1 MSDVRRVI
9 TVVLGLAV
17 VIFFCGP
24 VTSFLY
30 TSLGVSPYGALPVI
44 SLPAEPLPIPWFNG
58 EEMTNTF
65 LTTLIVDAL
74 LLLLVAFTLRRAR
87 RGELLPGKNVIA
99 NMVEA
104 IAEALSNFADSV
116 AGKRGK
122 TIYPLVATLFFLIL
136 IGNWFKLLPGAESV
150 GLLETPHMITIPGYA
165 PRLIQLGGLSFYTID
180 GTKEVPV
187 SEDVHERVEADTIV
201 GEGHESEGLC
211 TSCQVTPFVRGIA
224 TDLNFTLALALIT
237 MALVQVYGVRAQ
249 GGRYFQKFIN
259 TPALRRGPIGII
271 EFAAGFLEIISEI
284 SRIIS
289 FAFRLL
295 GNIFAGTVLI
305 FVISNLIPFFL
316 PAGFYGLELFVG
328 AIQAAV
334 FALLAMIFIN
344 MATVGHGDGE
354 HSPADAHSAPP
365 VRRTPPRR
373 RSKDGSRSRT
383 SAGRRIGDRPGR
395 HRAGNRHRP
404 ADPGRAPGHGPQ
416 SGRRRQYPDQHDSGG
431 GLHRGHRHLR
441 VGRLADP
448 DVRRDL
454 SRAGG
459 SRWTLWHPSGSI

>member
-1 MSDVRRVI
+1 MPDVRRVI
-9 TVVLGLAV
+9 MVVLAIAA

-30 TSLGVSPYGALPVI
+30 KGLGVSPYGALPVI
-44 SLPAEPLPIPWFNG
+44 SLPAEPLPIPWFG
-58 EEMTNTF
+58 GQEMTNTF

-74 LLLLVAFTLRRAR
+74 LLLLVGLALRRAR
-87 RGELLPGKNVIA
+87 RGDLVPGKNIVA
-99 NMVEA
+99 NMFEA
-104 IAEALSNFADSV
+104 IAEALSNFADNV

-122 TIYPLVATLFFLIL
+122 SIYPLVATLFFLIL
-136 IGNWFKLLPGAESV
+136 IGNWFKLLPGAESI
-150 GLLETPHMITIPGYA
+150 GLLETPQHLNIPGYA
-165 PRLIQLGGLSFYTID
+165 PRLIQIGSFSFYTID
-180 GTKEVPV
+180 GTQPVERTAAEHVQEVAGAVP
-187 SEDVHERVEADTIV
+187 
-201 GEGHESEGLC
+201 EGMC

-259 TPALRRGPIGII
+259 IPALRRGPIGVI

-354 HSPADAHSAPP
+354 HAPAAAH
-365 VRRTPPRR
+365 
-373 RSKDGSRSRT
+373 
-383 SAGRRIGDRPGR
+383 
-395 HRAGNRHRP
+395 
-404 ADPGRAPGHGPQ
+404 
-416 SGRRRQYPDQHDSGG
+416 
-431 GLHRGHRHLR
+431 
-441 VGRLADP
+441 
-448 DVRRDL
+448 
-454 SRAGG
+454 
-459 SRWTLWHPSGSI
+459 

>member
-1 MSDVRRVI
+1 VI
-9 TVVLGLAV
+9 TVILGIAAV
-17 VIFFCGP
+17 VFFCGP

-30 TSLGVSPYGALPVI
+30 TGLGVSPYGALPVI

-58 EEMTNTF
+58 QEMTNTF

-74 LLLLVAFTLRRAR
+74 LLLLVGFTLRRAR
-87 RGELLPGKNVIA
+87 RGELIPGKNVIA

-104 IAEALSNFADSV
+104 IAEGLSNFADSV
-116 AGKRGK
+116 AGKRGRA
-122 TIYPLVATLFFLIL
+122 IYPLVATLFFLIL
-136 IGNWFKLLPGAESV
+136 LGNWFKLLPGAESI
-150 GLLETPHMITIPGYA
+150 GLLETPHQVTIPGYA
-165 PRLIQLGGLSFYTID
+165 PRLIQLGSFSFYTID
-180 GTKEVPV
+180 GAQEV
-187 SEDVHERVEADTIV
+187 SRQDALHEE
-201 GEGHESEGLC
+201 EGAGHASEGLC
-211 TSCQVTPFVRGIA
+211 ESCQITPFVRGIA

-249 GGRYFQKFIN
+249 GGRYFQKFVNI
-259 TPALRRGPIGII
+259 PALRRGPIGVI
-271 EFAAGFLEIISEI
+271 EFAAGFLEIISEL

-354 HSPADAHSAPP
+354 HSPAGAH
-365 VRRTPPRR
+365 
-373 RSKDGSRSRT
+373 
-383 SAGRRIGDRPGR
+383 
-395 HRAGNRHRP
+395 
-404 ADPGRAPGHGPQ
+404 
-416 SGRRRQYPDQHDSGG
+416 
-431 GLHRGHRHLR
+431 
-441 VGRLADP
+441 
-448 DVRRDL
+448 
-454 SRAGG
+454 
-459 SRWTLWHPSGSI
+459 

>member
-1 MSDVRRVI
+1 VRRVI
-9 TVVLGLAV
+9 IVILGIAAV
-17 VIFFCGP
+17 VIFCGP
-24 VTSFLY
+24 VTTFLY
-30 TSLGVSPYGALPVI
+30 TGLGVSPYGALPVI
-44 SLPAEPLPIPWFNG
+44 SLPAEPLPIPWFNNQ
-58 EEMTNTF
+58 EMTNTF

-74 LLLLVAFTLRRAR
+74 LLLLVTFALRRAR
-87 RGELLPGKNVIA
+87 RGELIPGKNVIA

-122 TIYPLVATLFFLIL
+122 AIYPLVATLFFLIL
-136 IGNWFKLLPGAESV
+136 LGNWFKLLPGAESV
-150 GLLETPHMITIPGYA
+150 GLLETPHQLTIPGYA
-165 PRLIQLGGLSFYTID
+165 PRLISLGSFSFYTVD
-180 GTKEVPV
+180 GTQEVPRAA
-187 SEDVHERVEADTIV
+187 ELHPAAGEA
-201 GEGHESEGLC
+201 GAAEGLC
-211 TSCQVTPFVRGIA
+211 QSCQITPFVRGIA

-259 TPALRRGPIGII
+259 IPALRRGPIGVI

-354 HSPADAHSAPP
+354 HSPAAAH
-365 VRRTPPRR
+365 
-373 RSKDGSRSRT
+373 
-383 SAGRRIGDRPGR
+383 
-395 HRAGNRHRP
+395 
-404 ADPGRAPGHGPQ
+404 
-416 SGRRRQYPDQHDSGG
+416 
-431 GLHRGHRHLR
+431 
-441 VGRLADP
+441 
-448 DVRRDL
+448 
-454 SRAGG
+454 
-459 SRWTLWHPSGSI
+459 

>member
-1 MSDVRRVI
+1 M
-9 TVVLGLAV
+9 VVLGIAV
-17 VIFFCGP
+17 VVFFCGP

-30 TSLGVSPYGALPVI
+30 TGLGASPYGALPVI
-44 SLPAEPLPIPWFNG
+44 SLPAEPLPIPWFGG
-58 EEMTNTF
+58 EEMSNTF
-65 LTTLIVDAL
+65 LTTLVVDAL
-74 LLLLVAFTLRRAR
+74 LLLLLGLTLRRAR
-87 RGELLPGKNVIA
+87 RGELVPGKSIIA

-104 IAEALSNFADSV
+104 IAEGLSSFADNV

-122 TIYPLVATLFFLIL
+122 AIYPLVATLFFMIL
-136 IGNWFKLLPGAESV
+136 LGNWFKLLPGAESI
-150 GLLETPHMITIPGYA
+150 GLVETPHQANIPGYA
-165 PRLIQLGGLSFYTID
+165 PRLISLGAFTFYTVD
-180 GTKEVPV
+180 GTQEVP
-187 SEDVHERVEADTIV
+187 REAATHAE
-201 GEGHESEGLC
+201 GETAHAAGEEAHAEEGLC
-211 TSCQVTPFVRGIA
+211 TSCHITPFIRGIA

-237 MALVQVYGVRAQ
+237 MVLVQVWGVRAQ

-259 TPALRRGPIGII
+259 TPALKRGPIGVI

-354 HSPADAHSAPP
+354 HGAAAAH
-365 VRRTPPRR
+365 
-373 RSKDGSRSRT
+373 
-383 SAGRRIGDRPGR
+383 
-395 HRAGNRHRP
+395 
-404 ADPGRAPGHGPQ
+404 
-416 SGRRRQYPDQHDSGG
+416 
-431 GLHRGHRHLR
+431 
-441 VGRLADP
+441 
-448 DVRRDL
+448 
-454 SRAGG
+454 
-459 SRWTLWHPSGSI
+459 

>member
-1 MSDVRRVI
+1 MRDVRRVI
-9 TVVLGLAV
+9 MVVLGLAV
-17 VIFFCGP
+17 VLFFCGP

-30 TSLGVSPYGALPVI
+30 TGLGASPYGALPVI
-44 SLPAEPLPIPWFNG
+44 SLPAEALPIPWFAG
-58 EEMTNTF
+58 EELSNTF
-65 LTTLIVDAL
+65 LTTLVVDAL
-74 LLLLVAFTLRRAR
+74 LLLLLGLTLRRAR
-87 RGELLPGKNVIA
+87 RGELVPGKSLTA

-104 IAEALSNFADSV
+104 IAEALSGFADSV

-122 TIYPLVATLFFLIL
+122 AIYPLVATLFFLIL
-136 IGNWFKLLPGAESV
+136 LGNWFKLLPGAESI
-150 GLLETPHMITIPGYA
+150 GLLETPHQSNIPGYA
-165 PRLIQLGGLSFYTID
+165 PRLISLGAFSFYTVD
-180 GTKEVPV
+180 GTQEVPRAAV
-187 SEDVHERVEADTIV
+187 AHAEGEAAT
-201 GEGHESEGLC
+201 GEEPHAEEGLC
-211 TSCQVTPFVRGIA
+211 TSCQITPFIRGIA

-237 MALVQVYGVRAQ
+237 MALVQVWGVRAQ

-259 TPALRRGPIGII
+259 TPALKRGPIGII

-354 HSPADAHSAPP
+354 HGAAAAH
-365 VRRTPPRR
+365 
-373 RSKDGSRSRT
+373 
-383 SAGRRIGDRPGR
+383 
-395 HRAGNRHRP
+395 
-404 ADPGRAPGHGPQ
+404 
-416 SGRRRQYPDQHDSGG
+416 
-431 GLHRGHRHLR
+431 
-441 VGRLADP
+441 
-448 DVRRDL
+448 
-454 SRAGG
+454 
-459 SRWTLWHPSGSI
+459 

>member
-1 MSDVRRVI
+1 MVI
-9 TVVLGLAV
+9 LGIAAV
-17 VIFFCGP
+17 VFFCGP

-30 TSLGVSPYGALPVI
+30 TGLGVSPYGALPVI
-44 SLPAEPLPIPWFNG
+44 SLPAEPLPIPWFGG

-74 LLLLVAFTLRRAR
+74 LLVLVAFALRRAR
-87 RGELLPGKNVIA
+87 RGELIPGKNVIA
-99 NMVEA
+99 NMFEA
-104 IAEALSNFADSV
+104 IAEGLSNFADSV

-122 TIYPLVATLFFLIL
+122 AIYPLVATLFFLIL
-136 IGNWFKLLPGAESV
+136 VGNWFKLLPGAESV
-150 GLLETPHMITIPGYA
+150 GLLEAPHGATIPGYA
-165 PRLIQLGGLSFYTID
+165 PRLINLAGFSFYTID
-180 GTKEVPV
+180 GTQEVA
-187 SEDVHERVEADTIV
+187 RAEADHSAE
-201 GEGHESEGLC
+201 GEAHAAEGLC
-211 TSCQVTPFVRGIA
+211 QSCQVTPFIRGIA

-249 GGRYFQKFIN
+249 GGRYFQKFVNI
-259 TPALRRGPIGII
+259 PALRRGPIGVI

-354 HSPADAHSAPP
+354 HSPAGAH
-365 VRRTPPRR
+365 
-373 RSKDGSRSRT
+373 
-383 SAGRRIGDRPGR
+383 
-395 HRAGNRHRP
+395 
-404 ADPGRAPGHGPQ
+404 
-416 SGRRRQYPDQHDSGG
+416 
-431 GLHRGHRHLR
+431 
-441 VGRLADP
+441 
-448 DVRRDL
+448 
-454 SRAGG
+454 
-459 SRWTLWHPSGSI
+459 